1 MTPRERLFARLNGAP
16 VDRAPNLSILM
27 MFAARYLGQ
36 PFDVFCRDYRVLVAA
51 NLRCNEVFGIDLLST
66 MSDAYRETFDYG
78 AQVDFPADS
87 LPLSTEPLLRDIAD
101 LAKLRPFDP
110 WESTRILDRIHAI
123 ELYKTEAGQTYP
135 ILGWVEGPIAEMA
148 DLRGLSQTLEDFYL
162 EPAFVEDVFARCTEQ
177 AISCALAQTL
187 AGADII
193 GIGDA
198 AASIISPEQ
207 YRAKVLPF
215 EQQLVA
221 AIHDAGAK
229 VKLHICGDITHLLDD
244 VWRTGAD
251 IIDVDWMVDIPTALA
266 RWPESVV
273 VNGNFDPVAVM
284 LQGTPDD
291 VRRAARRNLSEGGD
305 RLCVSPGCE
314 VPRDTPYE
322 NLLAL
327 RDALESAETG
337 FLREDQR

>member
-16 VDRAPNLSILM
+16 VDRVPNLSILM

-36 PFDVFCRDYRVLVAA
+36 PFAAFCRDYRVLVAA
-51 NLRCNEVFGIDLLST
+51 NLRCNEAFGIDLLHT
-66 MSDAYRETFDYG
+66 MSDAYRETFDFG
-78 AQVDFPADS
+78 AQVDFPADD
-87 LPLSTEPLLRDIAD
+87 LPLCMETLLRDTAD
-101 LAKLRPFDP
+101 LAKLRSFDP
-110 WESTRILDRIHAI
+110 WESTRMLDSIRAI
-123 ELYKTEAGQTYP
+123 EMYKREAGNYYP

-148 DLRGLSQTLEDFYL
+148 DLRGLS
-162 EPAFVEDVFARCTEQ
+162 
-177 AISCALAQTL
+177 QTL

-215 EQQLVA
+215 EQQLVI

-244 VWRTGAD
+244 VGRTGAD
-251 IIDVDWMVDIPTALA
+251 IIDVDWMVDIPIALA
-266 RWPESVV
+266 RWPAHTVI
-273 VNGNFDPVAVM
+273 NGNFDPVAVM
-284 LQGTPDD
+284 LQGTPDA
-291 VRRAARRNLSEGGD
+291 VRRAVRRNLSEGGD

-327 RDALESAETG
+327 QEALESAGTA
-337 FLREDQR
+337 